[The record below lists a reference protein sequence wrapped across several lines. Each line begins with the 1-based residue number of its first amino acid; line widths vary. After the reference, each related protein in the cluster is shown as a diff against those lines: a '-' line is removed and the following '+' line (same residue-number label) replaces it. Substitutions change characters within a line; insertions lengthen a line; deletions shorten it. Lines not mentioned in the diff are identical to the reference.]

1 MPNFNKL
8 VDARQTVIEMMRD
21 RKYDIDE
28 YFDENDNYKFE
39 FNSEKMFNPQSLKLI
54 IFNSLKNEK
63 VQVLFYEKKIGIDIL
78 KNIVNDMNDQ
88 NIKHTILIVRHKIT
102 SFAKKEIIN
111 LSSKKYYF
119 EIFLENEML
128 YNITKHE
135 IVPQHILL
143 SDNEAKQVIDCYGK
157 SFYLPKIY
165 DTDAIC
171 KYYDGKVGNVFKII
185 RSSSIYY
192 RVVIKDP
199 KK

>member
-1 MPNFNKL
+1 MPNFSKL
-8 VDARQTVIEMMRD
+8 VRARQTVIEMMRD

-54 IFNSLKNEK
+54 VFNPLKNEK

-102 SFAKKEIIN
+102 SFAKKEILN
-111 LSSKKYYF
+111 LSSKYYF

-128 YNITKHE
+128 YNITKHK

-143 SDNEAKQVIDCYGK
+143 NDNEAKQVIDCYGK

-171 KYYDGKVGNVFKII
+171 KYYDGKIGNVFKII
-185 RSSSIYY
+185 RSLSIYY

>member
-21 RKYDIDE
+21 RKYDTDE
-28 YFDENDNYKFE
+28 YFDENGNYKSE

-102 SFAKKEIIN
+102 SFAKKEILN
-111 LSSKKYYF
+111 LSSKYYF

-128 YNITKHE
+128 YNITKHK

-143 SDNEAKQVIDCYGK
+143 NDNEAKQVIDCYGK

-171 KYYDGKVGNVFKII
+171 KYYDGKIGNVFKII
-185 RSSSIYY
+185 RSLSIYY

>member
-21 RKYDIDE
+21 RKYDTDE
-28 YFDENDNYKFE
+28 YFDENGNYKSE

-102 SFAKKEIIN
+102 SFAKKEILN
-111 LSSKKYYF
+111 LSSKYYF

-128 YNITKHE
+128 YNITKHK

-171 KYYDGKVGNVFKII
+171 KYYDGKIGNVFKII
-185 RSSSIYY
+185 RSLSIYY

>member
-1 MPNFNKL
+1 MPNFSKL
-8 VDARQTVIEMMRD
+8 VRARQTVIEMMRD

-54 IFNSLKNEK
+54 VFNPLKNEK
-63 VQVLFYEKKIGIDIL
+63 IQVLFYEKKIGIDIL
-78 KNIVNDMNDQ
+78 KNIVNDMKDQ

-102 SFAKKEIIN
+102 SFAKKEILN
-111 LSSKKYYF
+111 LSSKYYF

-128 YNITKHE
+128 YNITKHK

-143 SDNEAKQVIDCYGK
+143 NDNEAKQVIDCYGK

-165 DTDAIC
+165 VTDAIC